1 MKKIFLKCYYC
12 NNLGD
17 DLFVKMLCI
26 RYNNKFNLIAIEKFN
41 ENLQLKNLNLIKINN
56 FIYRCLRKICNMLN
70 KINFFDKLLLNKCDI
85 VVSIGGSLFVE
96 SKEKIINYPSD
107 WYLKTNKPYYIIGS
121 NIGPVYTKKY
131 LDDVRRVLKNSVDT
145 CLRDEYS
152 YNLCKDISNVR
163 YAPDIIFSLPIK
175 QYIRNEENTVIFSII
190 DCYKK
195 AGQIKNPN
203 AKNYEILIKDL
214 ICFYQKKNFK
224 IKLFSFCKVEGDEKA
239 INRIYDQLE
248 DKNNVS
254 KYFYDGNIDE
264 ALDVFSRSKVIIGT
278 RFHANILGLIMNKVI
293 IPIIY
298 NDKTENLLYDI
309 NFKGI
314 VYDINKLDNYNGLD
328 IDENKLSYKCD
339 VSKQIKDSQRH
350 FEKLDKVLKRKD

>member
-1 MKKIFLKCYYC
+1 MKKSVYVKCFLSK
-12 NNLGD
+12 NFGD
-17 DLFVKMLCI
+17 DLFLKVLCD
-26 RYNNKFNLIAIEKFN
+26 RYNEKFY
-41 ENLQLKNLNLIKINN
+41 LYSSIDYPHISKNLEIKKINI
-56 FIYRCLRKICNMLN
+56 FGRIIRKIFYISKKDNIYQFLLSRKS
-70 KINFFDKLLLNKCDI
+70 KIII
-85 VVSIGGSLFVE
+85 VIGGSLFIE
-96 SKEKIINYPSD
+96 KTFKEFKLYKMYSKFKE
-107 WYLKTNKPYYIIGS
+107 YYIIGA
-121 NIGPVYTKKY
+121 NIGPFFSNEFVKKINQVVFFNAK
-131 LDDVRRVLKNSVDT
+131 DV
-145 CLRDEYS
+145 CLRDKKS
-152 YNLCKDISNVR
+152 YDLFKILKNVR
-163 YAPDIIFSLPIK
+163 YAPDIIFFLPVK
-175 QYIRNEENTVIFSII
+175 KYINNEENIVIFSII

-224 IKLFSFCKVEGDEKA
+224 IKLFSFCKFEGDEKA